1 MNAATFQNISN
12 FSNSFLKT
20 YSFTVPYQIKLSMFK
35 KLVYLSFCFSMFL
48 MACHSDSDKQSGSDD
63 SSDSMA
69 KFAKDTKFKE
79 AHEIPAE
86 INFQGKGKMI
96 TFKTPD
102 GREGSAYSVKKAEPT
117 NNYLFISHE
126 WWGLNDF
133 IKRESD
139 RLFEALGDVNVLA
152 LDLYDGNV
160 ADNRDDA
167 GKFMSAVKRERA
179 EAIIKGALQ
188 YVGQD
193 AKIGTIGWCFGGGW
207 SLRTSILAGK
217 QGVGCVMF
225 YGLPVKKADEL
236 MPLQAD
242 ILGLFAKKDDWIN
255 ENVIGAFEAL
265 TKATGKKME
274 VHWFDAAHAFAN
286 PTSPRYNEEA
296 AQKANKL
303 ALDFLKSHL

>member
-1 MNAATFQNISN
+1 
-12 FSNSFLKT
+12 
-20 YSFTVPYQIKLSMFK
+20 
-35 KLVYLSFCFSMFL
+35 
-48 MACHSDSDKQSGSDD
+48 MAQ
-63 SSDSMA
+63 
-69 KFAKDTKFKE
+69 FAKDTKFKE
-79 AHEIPAE
+79 AHEIPAK
-86 INFQGKGKMI
+86 INFEGKGKMI
-96 TFKTPD
+96 SFPTPD
-102 GREGSAYSVKKAEPT
+102 GRQGSAYFVKTEESSQK
-117 NNYLFISHE
+117 YLFISHE

-139 RLFEALGDVNVLA
+139 RLFDALGDANVLA

-167 GKFMSAVKRERA
+167 GKFMSAVKQERA
-179 EAIIKGALQ
+179 EAIIEGALK
-188 YVGQD
+188 YAGQD
-193 AKIGTIGWCFGGGW
+193 AKIGSIGWCFGGGW

-225 YGLPVKKADEL
+225 YGLPVKNAKEL

-255 ENVIGAFEAL
+255 EKVVGAFEAL

-286 PTSPRYNEEA
+286 PTSPRYNENA
-296 AQKANKL
+296 ARKANKL
-303 ALDFLKSHL
+303 ALDFLKARL